1 MELEL
6 QPIPLLKHRKYRSVL
21 PVLISVALILTAGIL
36 IVKLF
41 RTSRDVGNA
50 VKSEPLNNVTQTA
63 EDSFATTLSFE
74 KLESISEVRIKF
86 VVIKHIL

>member
-21 PVLISVALILTAGIL
+21 PVMISVALILTAGIL

-41 RTSRDVGNA
+41 RTSRDVGNT
-50 VKSEPLNNVTQTA
+50 VKSEPLNNVSQTA
-63 EDSFATTLSFE
+63 EDNFATTLSFE
-74 KLESISEVRIKF
+74 NLESTSEVSITKII
-86 VVIKHIL
+86 V